1 MLFRSSGTTWAD
13 ISGNNYTGTLTNG
26 PTYNVSNLGNIVFD
40 GTNDYVD
47 TNVKLFTTQ
56 QFSLGFWVNV
66 SSFIGSSCSGIV
78 SNFAYTIFG
87 TTSNYQGYTNT
98 FSTCVQTL
106 LSSNAVGTANQSNF
120 STNTWYY
127 YFTVYDG
134 SLTGNSNRLKLWINN
149 TQYTL
154 TYDATVPSTPY
165 NANSTLGIGY
175 GPAANFPYFNE
186 IGRAHV

>member
-1 MLFRSSGTTWAD
+1 MLFR
-13 ISGNNYTGTLTNG
+13 
-26 PTYNVSNLGNIVFD
+26 
-40 GTNDYVD
+40 
-47 TNVKLFTTQ
+47 
-56 QFSLGFWVNV
+56 SLGFWVNV
-66 SSFIGSSCSGIV
+66 SSFIGSACSGIA

-98 FSTCVQTL
+98 FCTSIQSTNV
-106 LSSNAVGTANQSNF
+106 SNAVGTANQSNF

-175 GPAANFPYFNE
+175 GPAANFPYFNGKISVLTYYNRALTAAE
-186 IGRAHV
+186 ILQNYNATKSRFGL